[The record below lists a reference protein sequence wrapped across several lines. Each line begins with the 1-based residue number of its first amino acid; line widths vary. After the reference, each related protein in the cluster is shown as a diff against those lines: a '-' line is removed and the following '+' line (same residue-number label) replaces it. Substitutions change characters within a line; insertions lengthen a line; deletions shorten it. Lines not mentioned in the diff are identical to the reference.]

1 MNSAHLHLALV
12 GALVVASLMGWTSLL
27 GGVIRHA
34 EIRGDTVDRAV
45 TARSP

>member
-1 MNSAHLHLALV
+1 MNSYTRLAFV
-12 GALVVASLMGWTSLL
+12 GAIVVAGLMGWTSLL